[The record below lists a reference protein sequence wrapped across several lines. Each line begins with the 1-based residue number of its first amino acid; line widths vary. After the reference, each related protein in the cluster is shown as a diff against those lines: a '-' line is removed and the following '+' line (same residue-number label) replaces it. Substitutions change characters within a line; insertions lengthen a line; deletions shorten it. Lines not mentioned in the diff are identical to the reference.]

1 MEYALIFSTRRAC
14 ASLIYSSLKVSYT
27 RLYKWVNNSVYS
39 DKMVQVQLRIPED
52 SISEIDKWV
61 SEGKFKSR
69 SDAIRTI
76 LALYQEKEKTREFYK
91 MLVEQSNEAKENPE
105 ILTLLEDLDEL

>member
-1 MEYALIFSTRRAC
+1 
-14 ASLIYSSLKVSYT
+14 
-27 RLYKWVNNSVYS
+27 
-39 DKMVQVQLRIPED
+39 MVQVQLRIPEE
-52 SISEIDKWV
+52 SVEEIDKWV

-91 MLVEQSNEAKENPE
+91 ILVERSNEAKENPE
-105 ILTLLEDLDEL
+105 ALIPLEDLHEL

>member
-1 MEYALIFSTRRAC
+1 
-14 ASLIYSSLKVSYT
+14 
-27 RLYKWVNNSVYS
+27 
-39 DKMVQVQLRIPED
+39 MVQVQLRIPEE

-61 SEGKFKSR
+61 LEGKFKSR

-91 MLVEQSNEAKENPE
+91 MLVGRSNEAKENPE
-105 ILTLLEDLDEL
+105 ILIPLEDIDEL

>member
-1 MEYALIFSTRRAC
+1 
-14 ASLIYSSLKVSYT
+14 
-27 RLYKWVNNSVYS
+27 
-39 DKMVQVQLRIPED
+39 MVQVQLRISEE
-52 SISEIDKWV
+52 SVAEIDKWV

-91 MLVEQSNEAKENPE
+91 MLVERSNEAKKNSE
-105 ILTLLEDLDEL
+105 ILIPLEDLDEL

>member
-1 MEYALIFSTRRAC
+1 
-14 ASLIYSSLKVSYT
+14 V
-27 RLYKWVNNSVYS
+27 VNNTVYS
-39 DKMVQVQLRIPED
+39 DTMVQVQLRLPEE

-61 SEGKFKSR
+61 SEGKFKNR

-91 MLVEQSNEAKENPE
+91 MLVRRSNEAKENPD
-105 ILTLLEDLDEL
+105 ILIPLEDIDEL

>member
-1 MEYALIFSTRRAC
+1 M
-14 ASLIYSSLKVSYT
+14 
-27 RLYKWVNNSVYS
+27 
-39 DKMVQVQLRIPED
+39 RIPEE

-76 LALYQEKEKTREFYK
+76 LALYQEREKTREFYK
-91 MLVEQSNEAKENPE
+91 MLVERSNEVKENPE
-105 ILTLLEDLDEL
+105 MLIPLEDLHEL

>member
-1 MEYALIFSTRRAC
+1 
-14 ASLIYSSLKVSYT
+14 
-27 RLYKWVNNSVYS
+27 
-39 DKMVQVQLRIPED
+39 MVQVQLRIPEE

-91 MLVEQSNEAKENPE
+91 ILVERSNEAKENPE
-105 ILTLLEDLDEL
+105 ILILLEDLHEL

>member
-1 MEYALIFSTRRAC
+1 
-14 ASLIYSSLKVSYT
+14 
-27 RLYKWVNNSVYS
+27 
-39 DKMVQVQLRIPED
+39 MVQVQLRIPEE
-52 SISEIDKWV
+52 SVAEIDKWI

-91 MLVEQSNEAKENPE
+91 MLVERSNEAKENPE
-105 ILTLLEDLDEL
+105 ILILLEDLNEL